1 MVLKQF
7 YSCFPGGGAQGASGG
22 TNGKNGSDFGTSYN
36 GGTGSGF
43 DLFTVTLESFVL
55 SPGVGGEG
63 DEVLCGGGGGGV
75 VIEDV
80 ESPERTKYQGQGW
93 GGAGLDTMS
102 PLTASR
108 GSPYSR

>member
-1 MVLKQF
+1 M
-7 YSCFPGGGAQGASGG
+7 
-22 TNGKNGSDFGTSYN
+22 
-36 GGTGSGF
+36 
-43 DLFTVTLESFVL
+43 TLESFVL

-93 GGAGLDTMS
+93 GGGGAGYNESSHGLQGVAILEIIPIRHT
-102 PLTASR
+102 PII
-108 GSPYSR
+108 P